1 MKKEKKKRK
10 TRKKPLFFCKIA
22 VFFIYNVF
30 LQEYAFICLKFALQT
45 FYKKESVIKTLP
57 EIASKF
63 LFTSSH
69 CELP

>member
-1 MKKEKKKRK
+1 MVKQGEKTMKKEKKKRK

-45 FYKKESVIKTLP
+45 FYKTGECNKNF
-57 EIASKF
+57 A
-63 LFTSSH
+63 
-69 CELP
+69 

>member
-45 FYKKESVIKTLP
+45 FYKTGECNRNS
-57 EIASKF
+57 A
-63 LFTSSH
+63 
-69 CELP
+69 